1 MKVLALCATGMLVA
15 FSPTLNAQ
23 GLKLV
28 QTTSTSSTTINAPSG
43 IDVPGCTYYRFD
55 TKYPATGD
63 VREVCNTKSIENIRY
78 QNRNEAAGG
87 IGTDRG
93 ASND

>member
-15 FSPTLNAQ
+15 FAPTLNAQ
-23 GLKLV
+23 GFKMV

-43 IDVPGCTYYRFD
+43 INVPGCTYYRFD

-63 VREVCNTKSIENIRY
+63 VREICNTKSIENIRY
-78 QNRNEAAGG
+78 QNRYEAVNSK
-87 IGTDRG
+87 GTDP
-93 ASND
+93 AK